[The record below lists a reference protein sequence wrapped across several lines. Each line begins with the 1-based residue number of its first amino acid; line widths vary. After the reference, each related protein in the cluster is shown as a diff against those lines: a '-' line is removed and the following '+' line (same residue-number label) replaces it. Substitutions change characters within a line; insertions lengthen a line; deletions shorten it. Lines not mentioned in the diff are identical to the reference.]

1 MTDDRRSRTP
11 WIVWLFLG
19 IVALFVVR
27 FAVHAV
33 SHVLDL
39 VSTVVVVGVVGLV
52 AWRVAVGSRR
62 GRSRE

>member
-1 MTDDRRSRTP
+1 MTDDHRPRTP
-11 WIVWLFLG
+11 WVAWLFLG
-19 IVALFVVR
+19 IVVLFVLR

-39 VSTVVVVGVVGLV
+39 VSTVVVVTVIGLV

-62 GRSRE
+62 GRPRE

>member
-11 WIVWLFLG
+11 WVVWLFLG
-19 IVALFVVR
+19 IVVLFVLR

-39 VSTVVVVGVVGLV
+39 VSTVVVVSVIGLV

-62 GRSRE
+62 GRPRE

>member
-1 MTDDRRSRTP
+1 M
-11 WIVWLFLG
+11 WIVVGL
-19 IVALFVVR
+19 VVLFVLR

-39 VSTVVVVGVVGLV
+39 VSTVVVVGVFGLV

-62 GRSRE
+62 GRPRE

>member
-11 WIVWLFLG
+11 WVAWLFLG
-19 IVALFVVR
+19 IVVLFVLR

-39 VSTVVVVGVVGLV
+39 VSTVVVVSVIGLV
-52 AWRVAVGSRR
+52 VWRVAVGSRR
-62 GRSRE
+62 GRPRE

>member
-1 MTDDRRSRTP
+1 MA
-11 WIVWLFLG
+11 WLFLG
-19 IVALFVVR
+19 IVVLFVLR

-39 VSTVVVVGVVGLV
+39 VSTVVVVTVIGLV

-62 GRSRE
+62 GRPRE

>member
-1 MTDDRRSRTP
+1 MTDDHRSRNP

-19 IVALFVVR
+19 IVALFVLR

-33 SHVLDL
+33 SHVIDL
-39 VSTVVVVGVVGLV
+39 ASTVVVVGVVGLV

-62 GRSRE
+62 GRPRE